1 MPRCRGGSGVAV
13 AVAAVLTAEVVAVS
27 LVVAGVDVLG
37 LTAILA
43 DACPDVVVVVELV
56 DVVLP
61 RLGARE
67 LDRVNVCL

>member
-1 MPRCRGGSGVAV
+1 MPRCRGGIEVVV
-13 AVAAVLTAEVVAVS
+13 AVAAVITVKVVAVS
-27 LVVAGVDVLG
+27 LVVADIDVLG